1 MSFHDARTLLGAA
14 ALLALAACAP
24 ADDASLTEAEAKSIA
39 KEAWVYGFPMVV
51 NYKTLNMYTVDKS
64 SPEYKGPLNYLWCE
78 ARVFTPADKAVVTPN
93 ADTPYCM
100 FWGDLRAEPLV
111 LTVPEMEADRFY
123 EFQFIDLYTHNFA
136 YVSTVATGN
145 VAGSYLIVGPEWE
158 GDTPAGVN
166 AVISSE
172 TPIFFVVVRT
182 QLLGPDDLGRVGE
195 IQDGYS
201 FQPLSSFLGT
211 EAPPAAPVIDF
222 PEWTEGSQFDARS
235 LDYID
240 FMLTLVDPV
249 AEEQDLF
256 ARFASIGLGTDGT
269 FELDAFSPEIAAAM
283 EQGVREG
290 FAELE
295 AFVAEQS
302 ADPRM
307 SGKIFGT
314 RAFLRESA
322 GENYGTADYYMLRAA
337 AAHTGLYGNSAVEA
351 MYPVYFI
358 DSAGQLLDGAE
369 SAYSVTFE
377 AGELPPVNAF
387 WSLTMYD
394 GATQLF
400 TENPLDRY
408 LLNSTMMEQFRLE
421 EDGSL
426 VLSVQ
431 KESPGPD
438 RESNWLP
445 APEGPF
451 YMVLRLYGPQDAA
464 LQGEWTAPPA
474 VKVEGN

>member
-1 MSFHDARTLLGAA
+1 MSFPDARTFLGAA
-14 ALLALAACAP
+14 VLLTLAACAP
-24 ADDASLTEAEAKSIA
+24 ADDASLTESEAQSIA
-39 KEAWVYGFPMVV
+39 KEAWIYGFPMVV
-51 NYKTLNMYTVDKS
+51 NYKTLNMYVVDES

-78 ARVFTPADKAVVTPN
+78 ARVFTPEDKAVVTPN

-123 EFQFIDLYTHNFA
+123 QFQLIDLYTHNFA

-145 VAGSYLIVGPEWE
+145 VAGSYLIAGPEWE
-158 GDTPAGVN
+158 GDTPDGMN

-182 QLLGPDDLGRVGE
+182 QLFGPDDLDRVGE

-211 EAPPAAPVIDF
+211 EAPPAAPAIDF
-222 PEWTEGSQFDARS
+222 PEWIEGSQPDARS

-240 FMLTLVDPV
+240 FMTTLVEPV
-249 AEEQDLF
+249 PEEQALF
-256 ARFASIGLGTDGT
+256 ERFAEIDLGTDGT
-269 FELDAFSPEIAAAM
+269 FDLEAISPEIQAAIAD
-283 EQGVREG
+283 GVQEG
-290 FAELE
+290 FADLE

-322 GENYGTADYYMLRAA
+322 RENYDTSDYYMLRTA

-351 MYPVYFI
+351 MYPVYFV
-358 DSAGQLLDGAE
+358 DSNGQPLDGAA
-369 SAYSVTFE
+369 SAYTVTFE

-400 TENPLDRY
+400 IENTLDRY
-408 LLNSTMMEQFRLE
+408 LLNSTMMEQLRFE
-421 EDGSL
+421 DDGSL
-426 VLSVQ
+426 VLHVQ
-431 KESPGPD
+431 KESPGAE
-438 RESNWLP
+438 REANWLP
-445 APEGPF
+445 APDGPF
-451 YMVLRLYGPQDAA
+451 YMVMRLYGPQEAA